1 MCRMWE
7 LSGIPYVYSVARYMF
22 LNKEP
27 DEGVDHWYNQEK
39 WFKAYKLSIKPIYCN
54 NMCIKQ
60 DNPPLLLAII
70 RRMPGIPRNNRV
82 KGGRVGGRGEPSGGG
97 GEPNGG
103 RGQASVGKEDGG
115 AGRGNG
121 GQGRGVIGQ
130 GRGCRG
136 QCRSARGR
144 NGGIKRLVDEQ
155 GKTIEPSA
163 SAEPPTM
170 KKQGR
175 KWKEADTSD
184 AIPSRIYHK
193 NMGRSERIFNQEIK
207 KTRFGKNG
215 EGSTADKEFSL

>member
-54 NMCIKQ
+54 NKCIKQ

-82 KGGRVGGRGEPSGGG
+82 KGGRVGGRGEPSGGE

-130 GRGCRG
+130 GRV
-136 QCRSARGR
+136 QTTP
-144 NGGIKRLVDEQ
+144 K

-215 EGSTADKEFSL
+215 EGSTADKAFSL